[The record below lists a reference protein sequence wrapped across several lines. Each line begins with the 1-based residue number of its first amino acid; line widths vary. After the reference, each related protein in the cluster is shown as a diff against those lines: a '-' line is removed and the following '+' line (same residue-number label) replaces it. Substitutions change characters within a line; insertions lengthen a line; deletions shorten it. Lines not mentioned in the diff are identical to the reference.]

1 MGRSI
6 AGAMFVIAILCMAML
21 ACITMPAFG
30 QLVPTSFGFPNIVQ
44 TSTSTAWVQD
54 TANSLNFQD
63 AGVDLS
69 SGFPCIHQTSLQ
81 TQSLSHTEFSQ
92 TTSFTA
98 IGYPFVSVGPGPFGG
113 FTVGC

>member
-6 AGAMFVIAILCMAML
+6 AGAIFVVAILCVTSL
-21 ACITMPAFG
+21 SCITMPAFG
-30 QLVPTSFGFPNIVQ
+30 QLFPTSFGFPNAVQ
-44 TSTSTAWVQD
+44 TSTSTAWAQD

-63 AGVDLS
+63 S
-69 SGFPCIHQTSLQ
+69 SIDFTTGFPCIHETSLQ
-81 TQSLSHTEFSQ
+81 TQSMSHTEFSQ
-92 TTSFTA
+92 TTSFAA